1 MYISVYVEMHLYI
14 VYMHIYIYMYM
25 YIYIYIHICTCSAR
39 EHLMATTTYGCPG
52 TAAATG
58 SKRGTQTVPVIAEG
72 AVPKSLYSQ
81 AIVK

>member
-1 MYISVYVEMHLYI
+1 M
-14 VYMHIYIYMYM
+14 
-25 YIYIYIHICTCSAR
+25 YIYIHICTCSAR

-81 AIVK
+81 AIIK